1 MLRTL
6 CFLNGAALK
15 EDGTVPKLAS
25 GGSVRILLSQALYQD
40 RPCREA
46 PVRARG
52 ERPGTALRLPACC
65 LLSLELGGL
74 SCRIDRN

>member
-25 GGSVRILLSQALYQD
+25 GGSVRILSSQALYQD

-52 ERPGTALRLPACC
+52 ERPRDRPSPSR
-65 LLSLELGGL
+65 LLSAVTGARWAVL
-74 SCRIDRN
+74 SD